1 MTIETKETHIK
12 VTDIVNNKGNIGET
26 SMKDKDKF
34 MKKVQEG
41 LNVNPDSNFVVIT
54 YWWGHDNDN
63 RNIARPC
70 GDFYEEYIKK
80 INKFMVNL
88 IYTST
93 QKVINNIGIEIDNAE
108 KSGNMEEVTR
118 FKKTIQSKIIEA
130 QNNIFI
136 NLEKSNGNSFP
147 SLMDKVFKMVKHYMN
162 DVCQH
167 YGIED
172 KKITPCKE
180 LFTKKTKE
188 EKQAE
193 AKKLADIKINGT
205 ADELFTKTFKA
216 IINGIIKNK
225 DNLIKLN
232 NIQTQ
237 FNSLKA
243 EYLSKKEEFIR
254 ENQDGSNIEDLFKEQ
269 KNTVDKIAK
278 EKKDL
283 QNELIKTLKN
293 KALGEQYNKPNQSTF
308 DELIEIFQYIPSIK
322 YQDMIENWKES
333 CRNNNCNYLAIEYKD
348 FEGPQGYQLA
358 INAKPKFIKKALEL
372 CQGKGVLYIDGD
384 MFIES
389 YPGIF
394 DMEDVDFMARGWWID
409 PRSSWK
415 MQESI
420 MYDPYNFETSGG
432 TMFFNKT
439 KASKKLLQLWIET
452 AEMDV
457 MAGKADDRVLSL
469 IFNTKA
475 VLLWIKIIQLPIEY
489 LWLTLDY
496 DERML
501 TEVYDYDVKE
511 MESTILIEHPHCLT
525 SEDTATGAGASN
537 DRQPKY
543 YDFLE
548 DVYPCSEITYEY
560 IMFNTL
566 VKNKGLNDDELSKY
580 MKLSEEEGKS
590 HDDKIK
596 FDINV
601 INLQIANPS
610 LGQSKIIELK
620 KKRDEMKK
628 KLNGTLYLP
637 FLFWYYHY
645 MGDIYYLNDGNQD
658 LIDLEFIDP
667 DDDEN
672 NVQPLSIISYK
683 DKFGNK
689 PHPEG
694 EGLSY
699 NRIVEINNKYAID
712 PDNEQELISESNVTI
727 ENKNGIKEISPTEDK
742 FTTNKYLI
750 KLVLKYLI
758 KGDSVIINPKK
769 ISGYDSNYYNTLI
782 KRLNNDYQ
790 DMEFVFVPELNT
802 SVRRSSFYKPKID
815 MNQSILF
822 RPDSRLIQF
831 LSMHLSLES
840 FSVFLFN
847 GNYEC
852 MSLIRIGYLS
862 KTKLE
867 KSLNESSKMIGGK
880 KNYTTDSLM
889 SNYSN
894 IFSKLF
900 SDKII
905 KKSIKNKKLLKRNNT
920 RRRDKN

>member
-1 MTIETKETHIK
+1 MPLETKETHIK
-12 VTDIVNNKGNIGET
+12 VTDIVNNKGNIGEV
-26 SMKDKDKF
+26 SMKDKDRF

-54 YWWGHDNDN
+54 YWWGHGNDN

-70 GDFYEEYIKK
+70 GDFYEDYIKRV
-80 INKFMVNL
+80 NKFMINL

-93 QKVINNIGIEIDNAE
+93 QKIINDESIKISNAE
-108 KSGNMEEVTR
+108 KENDTEEVMR
-118 FKKTIQSKIIEA
+118 LKQELQSKIIEA

-136 NLEKSNGNSFP
+136 NLAKSNGTSFP
-147 SLMDKVFKMVKHYMN
+147 SLMEEVFKMVKHYMN

-172 KKITPCKE
+172 KKTRPCKE
-180 LFTKKTKE
+180 LFTKKTPE
-188 EKQAE
+188 EQAAE

-205 ADELFTKTFKA
+205 ADELFTKAFKA

-232 NIQTQ
+232 NIQTE

-243 EYLSKKEEFIR
+243 KYLSKREEFIR
-254 ENQDGSNIEDLFKEQ
+254 ENKDTNNIDNLFKEQ
-269 KNTVDKIAK
+269 KKEVDKIAK

-283 QNELIKTLKN
+283 QSELIKTLKN
-293 KALGEQYNKPNQSTF
+293 KALGEQINKPNQSTF
-308 DELIEIFQYIPSIK
+308 DELIEIFQYIQPIK
-322 YQDMIENWKES
+322 YQDMIENWKKS
-333 CRNNNCNYLAIEYKD
+333 CRDNNCNYLAIEYKD

-372 CQGKGVLYIDGD
+372 CQGKAVLYIDGD
-384 MFIES
+384 MFIRS

-394 DMEDVDFMARGWWID
+394 DMEDIDFMARGWWID

-452 AEMDV
+452 AEMDI

-501 TEVYDYDVKE
+501 SEVYDYDVKE
-511 MESTILIEHPHCLT
+511 MNSTIIIEHPHCLT

-560 IMFNTL
+560 IMFNKL
-566 VKNKGLNDDELSKY
+566 INSKGLTDNKLTEY
-580 MKLSEEEGKS
+580 MKLSQEDKKLE
-590 HDDKIK
+590 DDKIK
-596 FDINV
+596 SDLNTIK
-601 INLQIANPS
+601 LQIANPS
-610 LGQSKIIELK
+610 LGESKRIELK

-628 KLNGTLYLP
+628 KLNSTLYLP

-645 MGDIYYLNDGNQD
+645 MGDINYLNDGNPD
-658 LIDLEFIDP
+658 LIDLEFIDQN
-667 DDDEN
+667 DKEN

-699 NRIVEINNKYAID
+699 NKIVEINNKFAID
-712 PDNEQELISESNVTI
+712 PNNEEELIRKSNVTI
-727 ENKNGIKEISPTEDK
+727 ENKNGIKEISPNDIN
-742 FTTNKYLI
+742 FTTNKFFINLI
-750 KLVLKYLI
+750 LKYLN
-758 KGDSVIINPKK
+758 KGDSVIINPKQ
-769 ISGYDSNYYNTLI
+769 ISGYDNNYYNYLI
-782 KRLNNDYQ
+782 KKLNNDYQ
-790 DMEFVFVPELNT
+790 DMELIFVPELNT
-802 SVRRSSFYKPKID
+802 SVKRSFFYKPKIN
-815 MNQSILF
+815 MNQAILF

-831 LSMHLSLES
+831 LSMHISLES
-840 FSVFLFN
+840 FSIFLYK

-852 MSLIRIGYLS
+852 ISLIRIGYLS
-862 KTKLE
+862 KIKPEKPLDQIAIMTGGKNSYNTNNLISHYYHTFTKLF
-867 KSLNESSKMIGGK
+867 N
-880 KNYTTDSLM
+880 N
-889 SNYSN
+889 
-894 IFSKLF
+894 
-900 SDKII
+900 KII
-905 KKSIKNKKLLKRNNT
+905 KKSIKNKKLLKKNNT
-920 RRRDKN
+920 KRAHKN